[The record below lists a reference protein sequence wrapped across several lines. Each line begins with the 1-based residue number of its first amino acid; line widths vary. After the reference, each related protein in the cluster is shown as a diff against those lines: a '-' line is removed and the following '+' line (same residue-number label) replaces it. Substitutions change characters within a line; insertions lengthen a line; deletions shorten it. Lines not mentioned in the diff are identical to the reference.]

1 MFPGESFGLQA
12 LGWMSTIFIFAL
24 GALMLFLV
32 GVYIADVTQTKQAIR
47 RNYPVIGH
55 FRYFFE
61 HIGTFFRQ
69 YFFTMDREEMPF
81 NRAQRSW
88 VYRASKDI
96 DNTVAFGSTRDI
108 KHSGTVLFVNT
119 AFPTLGK
126 DAVKCRPVVI
136 GENSAEKPF
145 IAQSFFNISG
155 MSFGAISK
163 PAVLALSHGAK
174 TSGSW
179 MNTGEGGLSPYHL
192 EGGADIVFQIGTAK
206 YGVRDEDGNLSD
218 EKLREVSKHQSV
230 RMFEIKMSQGAK
242 PGKGGMLPAAKVD
255 EQIAEIRSIPVH
267 KDSISPNRHTELEN
281 NNDLIEMINRV
292 RKVTGK
298 PVGFKAVF
306 GDKKW
311 LCEFLA
317 EVNSHG
323 KDCAPDFITV
333 DSSDGGT
340 GAAPMSLLDNVG
352 MPIHESLPMVIDSIC
367 KAGLRDRIKVIAS
380 GKLINPAEVAWA
392 LCIGADFITSARGF
406 MFSLGCIQA
415 LQCHENTCPTGIT
428 THDAKLQ
435 RGLVAEQKS
444 VRVANYIKNMSYE
457 VGLIAHSC
465 GVRSP
470 RELTRQHARIVQD
483 NGVSITLSD
492 LYPDMANDY
501 NEERR
506 KNNKLRNFK

>member
-1 MFPGESFGLQA
+1 MISGESFGLQA
-12 LGWMSTIFIFAL
+12 LGWLSTIFIFAF
-24 GALMLFLV
+24 GALVLFLI

-55 FRYFFE
+55 FRYYFE

-88 VYRASKDI
+88 VYRAAKDI
-96 DNTVAFGSTRDI
+96 DNTVAFGSTRDL

-119 AFPTLGK
+119 AFPTLGS
-126 DAVKCRPVVI
+126 DAVKCKPVII
-136 GENSAEKPF
+136 GENSSQKPF
-145 IAQSFFNISG
+145 TAHSFFNISG

-163 PAVLALSHGAK
+163 PAVLSLSHGAK
-174 TSGSW
+174 ISGAW

-206 YGVRDEDGNLSD
+206 YGVRDKDGNLSD
-218 EKLREVSKHQSV
+218 EKLKEVAAHENV

-255 EQIAEIRSIPVH
+255 EEIAEIRGIPAH
-267 KDSISPNRHTELEN
+267 TESISPNRHIEIEN
-281 NNDLIEMINRV
+281 NHDLIEMINRV

-306 GDKKW
+306 GDKTW

-317 EVNSHG
+317 AVNSRG
-323 KDCAPDFITV
+323 KDYAPDFITV

-352 MPIHESLPMVIDSIC
+352 MPIHESLPMVVDSIC
-367 KAGLRDRIKVIAS
+367 KAGLRDRIKVISS

-392 LCIGADFITSARGF
+392 LCVGADFITSARGF

-428 THDAKLQ
+428 THDKKLQ

-444 VRVANYIKNMSYE
+444 VRVANYVKNMSYE

-470 RELTRQHARIVQD
+470 RELTRRHARIVQD
-483 NGVSITLSD
+483 NGMSSILSD
-492 LYPDMANDY
+492 IYPDVVNETR
-501 NEERR
+501 EERR
-506 KNNKLRNFK
+506 KENKLRTFK